1 MTLNI
6 QEKINKIFSDE
17 SMVNRSLIFSP
28 KKIIP
33 SKFYKNPNDNQLN
46 FYIKK
51 ENSMEILN
59 NKNSS
64 AKNKRNQI

>member
-17 SMVNRSLIFSP
+17 SIVNRSLIFSP

-51 ENSMEILN
+51 DNSMEISN